1 MYYILKEFSEESPQY
16 SVPFGAVTSFT
27 ETGVFSGDG
36 IFCGDGFFSGS
47 ATLHQIKLYIMTSNQ
62 ILVILPSDTT
72 NIIKNTHITEKI
84 RG

>member
-1 MYYILKEFSEESPQY
+1 MYNVIKEFSEESPQF

-36 IFCGDGFFSGS
+36 FFSGS
-47 ATLHQIKLYIMTSNQ
+47 ATLHQIKLYIITSNQ
-62 ILVILPSDTT
+62 IFVILPLDTT
-72 NIIKNTHITEKI
+72 NIIKNAHITEKI